1 MWSRAGVDGILY
13 DLDVYQG
20 GSGET
25 KGILTRR
32 RCRVKANIN
41 SSFRNELQS
50 VCRQSVH
57 QCTSTQEA
65 TGARIHYRR
74 NRLPGCTLAD
84 EKSLKKRGRGS
95 YDHKVEENHN
105 IAAVRWYNRS
115 VTLLYYQQKQQWN
128 PLGKLS
134 AGTRNRKSK
143 LYLCQLLYTTITVT
157 WVVWTSL
164 IHIWLSIAFL

>member
-105 IAAVRWYNRS
+105 IAAVRWYNNRS
-115 VTLLYYQQKQQWN
+115 VTLLSTETAVE
-128 PLGKLS
+128 PHG
-134 AGTRNRKSK
+134 
-143 LYLCQLLYTTITVT
+143 
-157 WVVWTSL
+157 
-164 IHIWLSIAFL
+164 